1 MKKYLL
7 PNDQNCYKANLH
19 CHTVFS
25 DGKYTPQEVKQA
37 YMEQGYSIIA
47 YTDHDLFV
55 PHNELSDE
63 NFLALNGFEGAFD
76 EPKTPQKPTW
86 RENKNCHVG
95 YIALDKSIDK
105 NPICYKSRFDSKLP
119 SEYKKYALPE
129 KEAGFQRIHTIECIS
144 EANRIAHENG
154 FFCIMNHPCWSLEE
168 YPDYMGIT
176 NFDAFEMTN
185 YGSLSYVG
193 SADIHYAYLEP
204 NQRIMDD
211 ILKSGRNIYCVNA
224 DDNHGDLCRF
234 GGFIYIYSKDLT
246 YENVAN
252 SLKNGVFYASEGP
265 KINSLWI
272 ENNTVYVE
280 CDNARSINFTTGARH
295 AKRVINEDKTS
306 VSSGKFTIRED
317 DMYVRVTITDFNGK
331 SAYTNAFYV
340 EDIFEKQ
347 EVPV

>member
-7 PNDQNCYKANLH
+7 PNDLNCYKANLH

-25 DGKYTPQEVKQA
+25 DGIYTPEEVKKA
-37 YMEQGYSIIA
+37 YMEKGYSIIA
-47 YTDHDLFV
+47 FTDHDLFV

-76 EPKTPQKPTW
+76 EPKTPEKPTW

-95 YIALDKSIDK
+95 YIALDPSIDE
-105 NPICYKSRFDSKLP
+105 NPICYRSRFDAKLP
-119 SEYKKYALPE
+119 PEYKKYALPE
-129 KEAGFQRIHTIECIS
+129 NEKGFQRIHTIECIS
-144 EANRIAHENG
+144 EANRLAHENG

-185 YGSLSYVG
+185 YGSLSYTN

-211 ILKSGRNIYCVNA
+211 ILRSGRNIYCVNA
-224 DDNHGDLCRF
+224 DDNHGDKERF
-234 GGFIYIYSKDLT
+234 GGFIFVYSEDLK
-246 YENVAN
+246 YASVAN
-252 SLKNGVFYASEGP
+252 ALKNGVFYASEGP
-265 KINSLWI
+265 KINNLWI
-272 ENNTVYVE
+272 EDGVVHVE
-280 CDNARSINFTTGARH
+280 CDSVRSINFTTGARH
-295 AKRVINEDKTS
+295 AKLIKNEDKSPVRSAEFKLRDT
-306 VSSGKFTIRED
+306 D
-317 DMYVRVTITDFNGK
+317 AYVRVTVTDFEGK

-340 EDIFEKQ
+340 EDILKKQ
-347 EVPV
+347 EEMV